1 MSGVKHTYTVYCAQ
15 KLISE
20 FILNS
25 ALSRARPAEPTYVC
39 MYACFAVR
47 ADHKVYL
54 HQCVETTTAA
64 KQTNK
69 K

>member
-47 ADHKVYL
+47 HINVSKRRR
-54 HQCVETTTAA
+54 QQN
-64 KQTNK
+64 KQIKNNIL
-69 K
+69 